1 MVYEW
6 KLVLENGLFYLI
18 IKFSGMKTLL
28 FSGVL
33 LVGFMNN
40 TKANLIVLDTI
51 PMIVEQI
58 DTTIV
63 FDPETYEETM
73 MVVKSEVFNPDY
85 FLQEKFLK
93 DTIIVMDTVMNFNPM
108 NGRKE
113 LEIYRTYMPSGIS
126 KLLDYEYSKNIPDI
140 EKIQEYLRYCR
151 KEKMN

>member
-40 TKANLIVLDTI
+40 TKANLVVLDTI

-93 DTIIVMDTVMNFNPM
+93 DTIMVMDTVMNVNPM

>member
-6 KLVLENGLFYLI
+6 KLVLEKGLFYLI

-28 FSGVL
+28 FSCVL
-33 LVGFMNN
+33 LVGFMNY
-40 TKANLIVLDTI
+40 TKANLVVLDTI

-73 MVVKSEVFNPDY
+73 IVVKSEVFNPDY

-93 DTIIVMDTVMNFNPM
+93 DTIMVMDTVMNVNPM

>member
-93 DTIIVMDTVMNFNPM
+93 DTIMVMDTVMNVNPM

>member
-1 MVYEW
+1 
-6 KLVLENGLFYLI
+6 
-18 IKFSGMKTLL
+18 MKTLL

-40 TKANLIVLDTI
+40 TKANLVVLDTI

-93 DTIIVMDTVMNFNPM
+93 DTIMVMDTVMNVNPM

>member
-33 LVGFMNN
+33 LVGFMNY
-40 TKANLIVLDTI
+40 TKANLVVLDTI

-93 DTIIVMDTVMNFNPM
+93 DTIMVMDTVMNVNPM

>member
-1 MVYEW
+1 
-6 KLVLENGLFYLI
+6 
-18 IKFSGMKTLL
+18 MKTLL
-28 FSGVL
+28 FSCVL

-40 TKANLIVLDTI
+40 TKANLVVLDTI

-93 DTIIVMDTVMNFNPM
+93 DTIMVMDTVMSVNPM

>member
-1 MVYEW
+1 
-6 KLVLENGLFYLI
+6 VLENGLFYLI
-18 IKFSGMKTLL
+18 IKISGMKTLL
-28 FSGVL
+28 FSCVL

-40 TKANLIVLDTI
+40 TKANLVVLDTI

-93 DTIIVMDTVMNFNPM
+93 DTIMVMDTVMSVNPM

-126 KLLDYEYSKNIPDI
+126 KLLNYEYSKNIPDI